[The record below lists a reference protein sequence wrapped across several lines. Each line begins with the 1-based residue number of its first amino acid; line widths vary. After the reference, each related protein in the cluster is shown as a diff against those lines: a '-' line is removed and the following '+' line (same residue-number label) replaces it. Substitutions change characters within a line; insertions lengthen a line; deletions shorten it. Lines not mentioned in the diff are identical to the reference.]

1 MRKKLLA
8 LLMGTILVMGL
19 AACGG
24 GSDTDKTESAETIA
38 SQKCFSCHGDNL
50 KGAIGPNLQ
59 KIGSK
64 YSKDEILDILKN
76 GKGTMPPNIVTGSD
90 AEKIATWLSE
100 KK

>member
-1 MRKKLLA
+1 MMKKLLG
-8 LLMGTILVMGL
+8 LLLGSVLVMGL

-24 GSDTDKTESAETIA
+24 GSDTAKTENAETIA

-50 KGAIGPNLQ
+50 KGATGPNLQ

-64 YSKDEILDILKN
+64 YSKDEILEILKN
-76 GKGTMPPNIVTGSD
+76 GKGGMPPNVISGSD
-90 AEKIATWLSE
+90 ADKVATWLSE